1 MISVKDTGRGI
12 KAEDIN
18 KLFTKFER
26 LDVERNTTTEGTG
39 LGLAITKK
47 LVELMNGKINVE
59 SRYKEGS
66 IFIVQIPQKIDK
78 LTKPL
83 TEEELLNTAELL
95 INKKVN
101 LSNKRILIVDDNKL
115 NIKVAKRTLQDFN
128 LVIEECYNGK
138 ECLEKIKAGNSYD
151 LILMDIMMPEMNGE
165 TALSELKKI
174 EGFNIPVIALTA
186 DAIAGAEEKYRQEGF
201 IDYIA
206 KPFTK
211 DQIKIKLDNV
221 FNQKKEKAENIE
233 VL

>member
-66 IFIVQIPQKIDK
+66 IFMVQIPQKIK
-78 LTKPL
+78 QKVKIKN
-83 TEEELLNTAELL
+83 TETELPTA
-95 INKKVN
+95 NKKIDI
-101 LSNKRILIVDDNKL
+101 KGKKILVVDDNKL
-115 NIKVAKRTLQDFN
+115 NIKVARKSLDA
-128 LVIEECYNGK
+128 LGADMDECYSGQ
-138 ECLEKIKAGNSYD
+138 ECIDRVKAGQHYD
-151 LILMDIMMPEMNGE
+151 AILMDIMMPEMDGV
-165 TALSELKKI
+165 TALKELRKI
-174 EGFNIPVIALTA
+174 EDITVPVIAVTA
-186 DAIAGAEEKYRQEGF
+186 DAIAGSEEKYLEEGF
-201 IDYIA
+201 TDYIS

-211 DQIKIKLDNV
+211 DQIEEKLRKILEKNNV
-221 FNQKKEKAENIE
+221 EI
-233 VL
+233 L